1 MNKAARNERRK
12 LTATWFNGAA
22 IAALAVGCF
31 APITGFMTATTPISA
46 VLLGSLVMCWLLA
59 SAILHVAARAFAG
72 RIEE

>member
-22 IAALAVGCF
+22 IAALAVGGF
-31 APITGFMTATTPISA
+31 APITGYATTTTTISPI
-46 VLLGSLVMCWLLA
+46 VLLFLVGGWFLVSLT
-59 SAILHVAARAFAG
+59 LHLVARRTLE